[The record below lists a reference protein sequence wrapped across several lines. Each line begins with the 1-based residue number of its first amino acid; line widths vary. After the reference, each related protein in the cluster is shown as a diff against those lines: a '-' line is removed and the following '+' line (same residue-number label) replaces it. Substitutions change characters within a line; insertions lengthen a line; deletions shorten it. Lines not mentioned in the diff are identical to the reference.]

1 MGDASR
7 LVEMTE
13 RELGPED
20 GLLPG
25 RYGRFDESCREYV
38 IHDVRTPRPWI
49 NVLANERYG
58 VVLSQAGGG
67 FSWFENCQI
76 YRLSR
81 WEQDLVQDAQGRFL
95 YLQAEDGRIWTTTY
109 QPTRVEADLEEVR
122 HTPGATMFV
131 REVDGIHTRHV
142 VFVPREEPCELW
154 SVTLTNRSERP
165 RRLRLASYLEWQ
177 LGGIGD
183 WHREFHRLFVECQAA
198 GDAMFA
204 WKHSGLEEGRR
215 DALEAPHVAFVRWL
229 GADSVEW
236 CASKAAWLGPCGDPA
251 APGALGA
258 QKMPRS
264 EARWDD
270 PIAAG
275 AVWVELAPG
284 EQRTLGLVIGAGT
297 DREEAEALARKWS
310 VQAAERELLATNA
323 QWYALGRA
331 ANIET
336 PDDAMNLLTNA
347 WLPYQAVAGRMMA
360 RCAYYQQGGAYGYRD
375 QLQDSLLMLARDPA
389 VTERQIVLHAEAM
402 YADGGVRHW
411 WHPKQPVFVES
422 RHSDTCLW
430 LAFALSEFLRETGDD
445 AILDR
450 RCTYLDRVTQL
461 PGSYGTVLDHALR
474 GVGRALE
481 RRSARGVPLIGAGD
495 WNDGL
500 SHAGLD
506 GKGESFW
513 LAMFLYDVLRR
524 LEPVLARRG
533 MDRERA
539 TFAQEAEALR
549 EAVETHGWDGDWYLA
564 GTRDDGRPFG
574 SRENTEGQVFLNPQ
588 TWAVI
593 SGIAS
598 SDRAARAME
607 VVRERLVTDYG
618 ALLLSPAFSQVDPYI
633 GYITRY
639 APGVRENGGVYS
651 HASTWAVQAFAMLGD
666 AATAYRIYQG
676 MAPPLRSAADADAY
690 AAEPYV
696 MPGNVD
702 GPDSPYEGRAG
713 WTWYTGS
720 AAWMTR
726 MALEW
731 ICGVRATDDGLVVA
745 PCAPEDWAGYRV
757 QRKFRGDMFDIE
769 VSGRG
774 AVRSVRVDGAEV
786 SAGPIAASGDSRV
799 RRVRV
804 VRG

>member
-7 LVEMTE
+7 LVGMTE
-13 RELGPED
+13 REFGPES
-20 GLLPG
+20 GLMPG
-25 RYGRFDESCREYV
+25 RYGRFDGTGDEYV

-95 YLQAEDGRIWTTTY
+95 YVQDEDGRIWSTTY
-109 QPTRVEADLEEVR
+109 QPTRVDAELEEVR
-122 HTPGATMFV
+122 HGLGATTFV
-131 REVDGIHTRHV
+131 REVDGIETRHT

-154 SVTLTNRSERP
+154 LVRLTNRSGRA
-165 RRLRLASYLEWQ
+165 RRLRLASYLEWH

-183 WHREFHRLFVECQAA
+183 WHREFHRLFVECQAE

-204 WKHSGLEEGRR
+204 WKHAGLEEGRR
-215 DALEAPHVAFVRWL
+215 DPLEAPHAAFVRWL
-229 GADSVEW
+229 GVNAVEW
-236 CASKAAWLGPCGDPA
+236 CASKVAWLGPCGDPA
-251 APGALGA
+251 SPDALGA
-258 QKMPRS
+258 PHMPRG

-270 PIAAG
+270 PVAAG
-275 AVWVELAPG
+275 ATWVQLAPG
-284 EQRTLGLVIGAGT
+284 ETRTVGLVIGAGT
-297 DREEAEALARKWS
+297 DRAEARALAQAWS
-310 VQAAERELLATNA
+310 IETAELELDATRRH
-323 QWYALGRA
+323 WRALGRA
-331 ANIET
+331 AEVDT
-336 PDDAMNLLTNA
+336 PDEALNVLTNA

-389 VTERQIVLHAEAM
+389 RTERQIVIHAEAM
-402 YADGGVRHW
+402 YGDGGVRHW
-411 WHPKQPVFVES
+411 WHPGRPVFVES

-430 LAFALSEFLRETGDD
+430 LAFALSETLRETGSH

-450 RCTYLDRVTQL
+450 RCTFLDRSTQL
-461 PGSYGTVLDHALR
+461 PGSEGTVLDHALR
-474 GVGRALE
+474 GIGRALE
-481 RRSARGVPLIGAGD
+481 RRSPRGVPLIGAGD

-506 GKGESFW
+506 GRGESFW

-524 LEPVLARRG
+524 WEPILAGRG
-533 MDRERA
+533 MERERA
-539 TFAQEAEALR
+539 TFSAEAEALR
-549 EAVETHGWDGDWYLA
+549 QAVETHGWDGEWYLA

-574 SRENTEGQVFLNPQ
+574 SSENAEGQVFLNPQ

-598 SDRAARAME
+598 PDRAAKAME
-607 VVRERLVTDYG
+607 IVRQRLVKDYG
-618 ALLLSPAFSQVDPYI
+618 ALLLDPAFSQVDPYI

-666 AATAYRIYQG
+666 AATAHAIYCG
-676 MAPPLRSAADADAY
+676 MAPPLRSAANADAY

-720 AAWMTR
+720 ATWMTR

-731 ICGVRATDDGLVVA
+731 ICGVRASDAGLIIA
-745 PCAPEDWAGYRV
+745 PCTPADWDRYRV
-757 QRKFRGDMFDIE
+757 RRQYRGDVFDIE
-769 VSGRG
+769 IEGRG
-774 AVRSVRVDGAEV
+774 QVRSVEVDGSV
-786 SAGPIAASGDSRV
+786 CTHPLAASGERRR

-804 VRG
+804 VRE